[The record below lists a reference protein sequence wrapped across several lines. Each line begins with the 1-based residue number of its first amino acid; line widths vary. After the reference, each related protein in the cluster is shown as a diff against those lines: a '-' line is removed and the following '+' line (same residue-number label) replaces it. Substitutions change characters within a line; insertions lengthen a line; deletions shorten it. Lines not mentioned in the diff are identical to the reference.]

1 MSLPKINP
9 VKTNAWKKLIAQK
22 DIFNNK
28 SLKELFND
36 DKNRIEYFSI
46 GFDQIDV
53 DFSKNLIDKET
64 FDLLLNLADECKLK
78 ESIGKLFSG
87 EAINETEN
95 RSVLHTELRNFKSKI
110 QSIINDRKKIQSLCD
125 KIING
130 KLKGQTGEKYT
141 DIVNIGIGGS
151 DLGPKMAVEA
161 LKFYKNHLNIHF
173 ISNVDGDHTADILNK
188 LNPET
193 TFFIIV
199 SKTFTTQETLTNAS
213 IAKEWVINNLKT
225 NEISNHFC
233 AVSSNLNAVEN
244 FGINKDLIFS
254 MYDFIGGR
262 FSMWGSVGLS
272 IALSVGYD
280 NFEKFLKG
288 AEKMDNHFK
297 NASFEKNIP
306 ICLALIGIWN
316 SNFLNSET
324 QAIIPYNES
333 LCFLPNYLQQA
344 MMESNG
350 KNTDRSGNKI
360 DYNTGSIIWGGTGT
374 NTQHAFFQLI
384 HQSNK
389 LIPCD
394 FIGFKKSLHGN
405 TNSHNKLMSNYV
417 GQMEALMLG
426 KNIKDVVNDLKIN
439 GTSLEQ
445 INKVSAFKVF
455 DGSKPTNSILIE
467 QLSPEN
473 FGMLIAMYEHI
484 IFTKGIIWNI
494 FSFDQWGVELG
505 KVLASKLLTEIQS
518 GEIKNHDES
527 TKSLL
532 KKLKN

>member
-9 VKTNAWKKLIAQK
+9 VKTNAWKKLIAHK
-22 DIFNNK
+22 DIVNKK
-28 SLKELFND
+28 SLKELFNE
-36 DKNRIEYFSI
+36 DKDRIGHFAIE
-46 GFDQIDV
+46 FDQIDV

-87 EAINETEN
+87 EVINETEN

-244 FGINKDLIFS
+244 FGINKDLVFS

-306 ICLALIGIWN
+306 VCLALIGIWN

-350 KNTDRSGNKI
+350 KNIDRS
-360 DYNTGSIIWGGTGT
+360 
-374 NTQHAFFQLI
+374 
-384 HQSNK
+384 
-389 LIPCD
+389 
-394 FIGFKKSLHGN
+394 
-405 TNSHNKLMSNYV
+405 
-417 GQMEALMLG
+417 
-426 KNIKDVVNDLKIN
+426 
-439 GTSLEQ
+439 
-445 INKVSAFKVF
+445 
-455 DGSKPTNSILIE
+455 
-467 QLSPEN
+467 
-473 FGMLIAMYEHI
+473 
-484 IFTKGIIWNI
+484 
-494 FSFDQWGVELG
+494 
-505 KVLASKLLTEIQS
+505 
-518 GEIKNHDES
+518 
-527 TKSLL
+527 
-532 KKLKN
+532 